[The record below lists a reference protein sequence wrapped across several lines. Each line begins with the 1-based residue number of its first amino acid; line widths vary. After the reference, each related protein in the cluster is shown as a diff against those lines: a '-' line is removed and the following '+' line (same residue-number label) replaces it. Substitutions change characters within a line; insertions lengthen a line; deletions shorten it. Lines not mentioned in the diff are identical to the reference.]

1 MTQKPFNPENLIT
14 RKLGSRGIIITRT
27 PVTRRCAGENSRTR
41 ILHLK
46 PLSLTKINKLINQN
60 SHSHTNQNNNIWAL
74 TRAQTPRVYRKVQS
88 KLSKIKGE
96 DNLDRITTK
105 DNSAKKRKKDV
116 TVMPR
121 QSKSQQEKCKLRTAP
136 EPEIAGAQLCT
147 PKNILRLIVTV
158 N

>member
-105 DNSAKKRKKDV
+105 DNSAKKKKK
-116 TVMPR
+116 R
-121 QSKSQQEKCKLRTAP
+121 CNSHAP
-136 EPEIAGAQLCT
+136 AIQASAKKMQAGNSTRARDSRGT
-147 PKNILRLIVTV
+147 TDYINRVPYG
-158 N
+158 